1 MVRMVRLLVVAA
13 WVVLA
18 GGCSHRLLKPLRPL
32 PVHPMGSFHSVAPE
46 SNGPAETGPAVARAA
61 AHKWYA
67 KPNGRLWRYVVIH
80 HSASVSGSA
89 ASFDRYHR
97 IKRGWDELG
106 YHFVIDN
113 GRGGPDGRVEV
124 GPRWVKQKHGAHCG
138 KTPGNEY
145 NEHGIG
151 ICLVGTF
158 TAGMPTKAQLAALN
172 ELLLYLMRTHR
183 IGEGNVIGHR
193 DAPFA
198 CTSCPGDKLHRHIF
212 HTIRPKL
219 KRDLAAPVRTAVRAP

>member
-1 MVRMVRLLVVAA
+1 MVRMARLLVVAA
-13 WVVLA
+13 WAALA
-18 GGCSHRLLKPLRPL
+18 GGCSHRLLKPLRPM
-32 PVHPMGSFHSVAPE
+32 PVHPMGSFHSVARE
-46 SNGPAETGPAVARAA
+46 DSAPADGGAPVARPT

-67 KPNGRLWRYVVIH
+67 KPNGRAWKHIVIH
-80 HSASVSGSA
+80 HSASDSGSA

-113 GRGGPDGRVEV
+113 GHGGPDGRVEV
-124 GPRWVKQKHGAHCG
+124 GSRWVKQKHGAHCG
-138 KTPGNEY
+138 GTPGNEY

-158 TAGMPTKAQLAALN
+158 TAGMPTKAQLASLRK
-172 ELLLYLMRTHR
+172 LLLYLMRTHR
-183 IGEGNVIGHR
+183 IGENSVIGHR

-198 CTSCPGDKLHRHIF
+198 CTACPGDAMHRYIC
-212 HTIRPKL
+212 HTLRPQL
-219 KRDLAAPVRTAVRAP
+219 TRALAEPLRTAARGP